1 MILLTL
7 TTACEHNEVHTR
19 IYSRTFIT
27 FSFLKVGKNCKHLSS
42 LMVDMPDI
50 NNQPRRIDEAGD
62 PAGGVV
68 AWLMLMVDGLLAT
81 PPVPRQ
87 AGLAVY

>member
-7 TTACEHNEVHTR
+7 TTACKHNEVH
-19 IYSRTFIT
+19 IYCRTFMT
-27 FSFLKVGKNCKHLSS
+27 FSFLYVGKNCKHLSS
-42 LMVDMPDI
+42 LMVDMLDI
-50 NNQPRRIDEAGD
+50 NNQLRRIDEAGD

-68 AWLMLMVDGLLAT
+68 VWLMLMVDGLLAT

>member
-1 MILLTL
+1 
-7 TTACEHNEVHTR
+7 
-19 IYSRTFIT
+19 
-27 FSFLKVGKNCKHLSS
+27 
-42 LMVDMPDI
+42 MVDMLDI
-50 NNQPRRIDEAGD
+50 NNQLRRIDEAGD

-68 AWLMLMVDGLLAT
+68 VWLMLMVDGLLAT